1 MNKITNFEGDNDHVD
16 DEIESSNEKPNK
28 IDQDLDDNDSD

>member
-16 DEIESSNEKPNK
+16 DEIESSNEKSVLK
-28 IDQDLDDNDSD
+28 E